1 MNMADRIQQLRKA
14 KGFSQEELA
23 DRVGVSRQA
32 VSKWESEQ
40 SLPDVEKV
48 ALLSD
53 VLDTTTDYLLKGI
66 EPAGKEEGRP
76 SAVVLSVFALA
87 LEVIGIVAAVTV
99 WLQWQV
105 PLAVG
110 IGLLAVIFGV
120 LFFLMGLLFDTAEKE
135 RAKRLF
141 LVPVVWLGLWLPL
154 SVAFNLL
161 TGALTGG
168 GGLVAPLPL
177 LDGTTWPLF
186 ALFWAVYLAAGAAG
200 QAYFRKR
207 T

>member
-53 VLDTTTDYLLKGI
+53 ELDTTTGYLLKGI

-135 RAKRLF
+135 RAKRLSGQQKGRPEAS
-141 LVPVVWLGLWLPL
+141 LEVIWAGPGLF
-154 SVAFNLL
+154 S
-161 TGALTGG
+161 TCRC
-168 GGLVAPLPL
+168 
-177 LDGTTWPLF
+177 GT
-186 ALFWAVYLAAGAAG
+186 
-200 QAYFRKR
+200 RKS
-207 T
+207 